1 MGLSGSM
8 EALVTDSDFY
18 TKALARTPL
27 ALELAFIKGA
37 ESLTIKLPQ
46 VQLQV
51 TGPAVNGPAGMK
63 MSWNWQAYSPQP
75 DDAAMTVEL
84 VNTLENYDFA

>member
-1 MGLSGSM
+1 
-8 EALVTDSDFY
+8 
-18 TKALARTPL
+18 
-27 ALELAFIKGA
+27 
-37 ESLTIKLPQ
+37 
-46 VQLQV
+46 
-51 TGPAVNGPAGMK
+51 